1 MSVNHN
7 SRIAF
12 THRDFRFFQLA
23 RFFTIAAGQMLS
35 VAVGWQ
41 VYALTSDPLALGII
55 GLVLF
60 LPGAGF
66 VMVTGHVAD
75 RFDRRLVVLLCHLTQ
90 IACSISL
97 AVMTLSGIEDLWPIY
112 TILFILGTANA
123 FQGPASQAILPL
135 LVPLEHFSNAVA
147 WNSSI
152 WQLAVILGPSLGGI
166 LYSLSGG
173 AHVVYLS
180 HALLD
185 SLALLAIFA
194 LNLRTGRMETAA
206 FSRETLTA
214 GLNFIFR
221 QKAILGTI
229 SLDLF
234 AVLLGGAVALLPIY
248 ARDILHIGPAGL
260 GVLRGAPAVG
270 ASLTALAVAHLP
282 PMRRAGPTMLWCVA
296 GFGLVTIIFGIST
309 HFLLSL
315 ACLFLLGAFDMV
327 SVIVRHTLVQV
338 LTPHSMQGR
347 VAAVNLVFIG
357 ASNELGEFES
367 GVTAD
372 WFGVIP
378 AVVIGGIGT
387 LLVVLAWSVLF
398 PELRRVRRLEDIRPA
413 EDDSP
418 GPAG

>member
-1 MSVNHN
+1 
-7 SRIAF
+7 
-12 THRDFRFFQLA
+12 
-23 RFFTIAAGQMLS
+23 MLS

-260 GVLRGAPAVG
+260 GVLRGAPGVG
-270 ASLTALAVAHLP
+270 ASLTSPGGRPSPSHAPCRPDHAVVC
-282 PMRRAGPTMLWCVA
+282 G
-296 GFGLVTIIFGIST
+296 GFRLVTIIFGIST